1 MLDSGT
7 REVPENEAIARVTTL
22 APMLEAAPGRL
33 SFFKVDSL
41 LRGHAG
47 AELAS
52 ILARNSYARV
62 IIAPALPAQGRSTEN
77 GRQILKG
84 VETGEDLAA
93 TLSNAG
99 HAVTLRPPGPPADCI
114 TLFDAETDA
123 DLDRI
128 VEQAMRLPGATLWVG
143 TSGLAAAMGRAMR
156 ARSWLP
162 VPPPTLPLLGLIGT
176 NHPVAQAQADAVRSV
191 RIPAKSPGYETLRQI
206 QFALVDSGTVFVT
219 CDLPANTPRDVAHRL
234 IAQSFGECLAQLPRP
249 GTLFASGGETLR
261 ALLEPLGARALRVE
275 HEFLPGVPLST
286 LVGGRWSGLPI
297 LSKSGAFG
305 DTNLLSTLIGA
316 LNPPERPLLH
326 DSPSRHHHG
335 RPRRHRAGNHRPREP
350 APCGADR
357 GRQAEAARDRRC
369 CGPAAGGKTRRRAA
383 IPETSVDTDWP
394 ALACLQAGEP
404 GGSIITGEVGAP
416 GGRMAYLA
424 IERAVRFALQQ
435 RIHGIVTAP
444 STRRR

>member
-1 MLDSGT
+1 MAPFDSLRLLADDLTGALDSAVGFVRAFGPLDVGIEMQEGRSLCSIAARGKCRKT
-7 REVPENEAIARVTTL
+7 RQSPTSPHWRPCWRPRRGGSRSSKSIA
-22 APMLEAAPGRL
+22 AAG
-33 SFFKVDSL
+33 SC
-41 LRGHAG
+41 G

-52 ILARNSYARV
+52 ILARNSYTRV

-316 LNPPERPLLH
+316 LKP
-326 DSPSRHHHG
+326 
-335 RPRRHRAGNHRPREP
+335 AGK
-350 APCGADR
+350 A
-357 GRQAEAARDRRC
+357 
-369 CGPAAGGKTRRRAA
+369 
-383 IPETSVDTDWP
+383 S
-394 ALACLQAGEP
+394 
-404 GGSIITGEVGAP
+404 
-416 GGRMAYLA
+416 
-424 IERAVRFALQQ
+424 FA
-435 RIHGIVTAP
+435 
-444 STRRR
+444 